1 MQKEIYKLLNELG
14 SSWCAEAMAE
24 NEKALC
30 AKKENGKENEKD
42 ETKSEGMETLLK
54 DMHILQMIVTF
65 LKYFGFFFSVWLLG
79 RLGFSC
85 QWVVIAAVG
94 YYIIQAKQ
102 EKRDWKQIVGQAL
115 AKDEEVVI
123 RARLKDLPSWVR
135 VLVHRK
141 SFTFSSCAFLM
152 PRCNFSSYI
161 FCK

>member
-1 MQKEIYKLLNELG
+1 
-14 SSWCAEAMAE
+14 MAE

-30 AKKENGKENEKD
+30 AKKENGKEND
-42 ETKSEGMETLLK
+42 ETKSEGMDTLLK

-85 QWVVIAAVG
+85 HWVVIAAIG
-94 YYIIQAKQ
+94 YYIIQTKQ

-135 VLVHRK
+135 ILVHRK
-141 SFTFSSCAFLM
+141 SFTFSSSAFLM
-152 PRCNFSSYI
+152 PRCNFSSHI